1 MSLTPQPFP
10 APPRRPS
17 YHTGM
22 LLDAED
28 FRDEQGYH
36 RGQLARLARWLHG
49 QGTVCGLEVKHF
61 PAGTEGHAEETL
73 AVRPGVAI
81 DRLGRLIE
89 VRRTWCLRLS
99 RWFDHTVAAQPDLAP
114 KREPDDR
121 RDLLADVFLR
131 FLEAPRGLR
140 PAFPEA
146 AADATDALVASRLED
161 AFELVLVPRMVE
173 ANTEPKLPDKP
184 FAPPPADRAA
194 FLEKLFAAYEPP
206 VDDPANLPP
215 LPEHPADFD
224 RTAVFLARVRLRL
237 LDHPA
242 TALTRHATGAVS
254 VDNLPRRIAPTA
266 VVLFALTPLD

>member
-1 MSLTPQPFP
+1 MSLIPQPFP

-17 YHTGM
+17 YHTGL

-49 QGTVCGLEVKHF
+49 HGTVCGLEVKHLA
-61 PAGTEGHAEETL
+61 AGQDGHAEETL
-73 AVRPGVAI
+73 TVRPGVAI

-99 RWFDHTVAAQPDLAP
+99 RWFEHTVAARPDLAP
-114 KREPDDR
+114 KREADDR
-121 RDLLADVFLR
+121 RHLLADVFLR

-140 PAFPEA
+140 PAFPETA
-146 AADATDALVASRLED
+146 VDATDAIVASRIED
-161 AFELVLVPRMVE
+161 AFELALVPRMVE
-173 ANTEPKLPDKP
+173 ANTDPKLPVKP
-184 FAPPPADRAA
+184 FDPPPADRAA
-194 FLEKLFAAYEPP
+194 FLRTLFDAYEPP
-206 VDDPANLPP
+206 ADDPAKLAP

-242 TALTRHATGAVS
+242 TALTRHASGAVT
-254 VDNLPRRIAPTA
+254 VDNLPRRVAPTA
-266 VVLFALTPLD
+266 VVLFALTDLD

>member
-10 APPRRPS
+10 APPQRPS
-17 YHTGM
+17 YHPGM

-49 QGTVCGLEVKHF
+49 MGTVCGLEVKHF
-61 PAGTEGHAEETL
+61 AAGADNHVEETL
-73 AVRPGVAI
+73 AIRPGVAI

-89 VRRTWCLRLS
+89 VRRTWCLRLQ
-99 RWFDHTVAAQPDLAP
+99 RWFEHTVAAQPDLVP

-121 RDLLADVFLR
+121 RHLIADVFLR

-146 AADATDALVASRLED
+146 AVDATDAIVASRLED
-161 AFELVLVPRMVE
+161 AFELMLVPRMVE
-173 ANTEPKLPDKP
+173 ANTDPKLPDKP
-184 FAPPPADRAA
+184 FDPPPADRAA
-194 FLEKLFAAYEPP
+194 FLQTLFAAYEPP
-206 VDDPANLPP
+206 VDDPAQLAP
-215 LPEHPADFD
+215 LPEHPPDFD
-224 RTAVFLARVRLRL
+224 RTAVFLARVRVRL

-242 TALTRHATGAVS
+242 TALARHASGAVS

-266 VVLFALTPLD
+266 GVLFALTHLD